1 MCGIT
6 GSVWRDP
13 SKRISRETLSQMASV
28 LQHRGPDDA
37 QEFFTSSDVAGV
49 AFGFRRLAII
59 DLNTGQQPVTN
70 DDKSVVVMLNGE
82 IYNYLEL
89 RQLLESKGYRFKTAG
104 DSEVIVHMYS

>member
-1 MCGIT
+1 
-6 GSVWRDP
+6 
-13 SKRISRETLSQMASV
+13 MASV

-104 DSEVIVHMYS
+104 DSEVIVHMYSEYGLSLIHI